1 MTIVAIDGPAGA
13 GKSSVARAVA
23 RSLGAVYVDTGAM
36 YRAIAFA
43 VLESDIDP
51 EDAAAVG
58 DLLQELRVEAV
69 DDVIKLNGIEV
80 QDKIRSAAVTRAAAT
95 VARHPAVRDA
105 LVDLQRAMA
114 DSRDVVMEGRDI
126 ATRVF
131 PNADVKVFL
140 TASLDERARRR
151 IAQLGLPNDQATL
164 EEVKREIA
172 QRDHSDRTRA
182 ASPLEQAAGAVVVD
196 TTNMTPEAVVD
207 RIRAIVEAASRSRR
221 RT

>member
-23 RSLGAVYVDTGAM
+23 RSLGAMYVDTGAM

-58 DLLQELRVEAV
+58 DLVRELRVEAV
-69 DDVIKLNGIEV
+69 NEVIKLNGIEV
-80 QDKIRSAAVTRAAAT
+80 QDKIRSTTVTRAAAI
-95 VARHPAVRDA
+95 VAQHPAVRDA
-105 LVDLQRAMA
+105 LVDLQRRMA
-114 DSRDVVMEGRDI
+114 HSRDVVMEGRDI
-126 ATRVF
+126 GTRVF
-131 PNADVKVFL
+131 PNADVKIFL
-140 TASLDERARRR
+140 TASLEERARRR
-151 IAQLGLPNDQATL
+151 IGQLGMPNDQATL

-172 QRDHSDRTRA
+172 QRDDSDRTRA
-182 ASPLEQAAGAVVVD
+182 ESPLEQAADAVVVD
-196 TTNMTPEAVVD
+196 TTHMTAEAVVD
-207 RIRAIVEAASRSRR
+207 RIRAIVEAAARARE